1 MKKKFHILPLLL
13 FFSILPLAFFTSC
26 DKDTNC
32 YVDVLVVDEATR
44 VPVSGVEVMLYQNNG
59 SPNDRNYAVGITNEE
74 GIFSTHFPAPAIL
87 SIKATYAVE
96 NNGFRY
102 GTGTVRLVQGE
113 TKKATITLE
122 SGIHY

>member
-59 SPNDRNYAVGITNEE
+59 SPNDR
-74 GIFSTHFPAPAIL
+74 
-87 SIKATYAVE
+87 K
-96 NNGFRY
+96 
-102 GTGTVRLVQGE
+102 GTVSKQVAAPRFLLYDYASRKLGY
-113 TKKATITLE
+113 LYP
-122 SGIHY
+122 SS